1 MRRVVLVCTD
11 PGVPVFGTK
20 GASAHLQAV
29 ARVLVE
35 AGVET
40 HVACVRTGGD
50 APADL
55 EEVRVHPLP
64 VVSGTG
70 AAQRERSAAAADE
83 AVTGVLDAVAAEGPV
98 DLVHERYSLW
108 GRAATRW
115 ARAAGVPVVLEVN
128 APLVEEQARYRE
140 LADRAGAERV
150 ARAAIGTADAVAC
163 VSEPVATWARR
174 RTARPERVHVVANGV
189 DTRRTTP
196 AERPVAAAHGPFTLG
211 FVGTLKAWH
220 GVETLVDALALLVRR
235 DPDHRLLLVGDGPL
249 AGGLRDRAH
258 RLGVADH
265 VEATGAVPPSGVPRL
280 LARMDV
286 AVAPYPAHDTFY
298 FSPLKVYEY
307 LAAGLPVVASEVGPL
322 PELLAHG
329 LLGELV
335 PPGSPAALAAAV
347 ERLRA
352 DPGRRLAIR
361 GAATA
366 AAAGHDWREVCART
380 WGLVGLSLPEVARA
394 G

>member
-20 GASAHLQAV
+20 GASAHVQAV

-40 HVACVRTGGD
+40 HVACVRTGGEV
-50 APADL
+50 PQDL
-55 EEVRVHPLP
+55 AGVHVHPLP
-64 VVSGTG
+64 AVSGAG
-70 AAQRERSAAAADE
+70 AAERERSAAAADT
-83 AVTGVLDAVAAEGPV
+83 AVARVLDTVAADGPV

-108 GRAATRW
+108 GRTASRW
-115 ARAAGVPVVLEVN
+115 ARAAGVPAVLEVN
-128 APLVEEQARYRE
+128 APLVEEQARYRQ
-140 LADRAGAERV
+140 LADRLGAERV
-150 ARAAIGTADAVAC
+150 ARTAFGTADAVAC
-163 VSEPVATWARR
+163 VSEPVADWVRR
-174 RTARPERVHVVANGV
+174 RTRRPERVHVVANGA
-189 DTRRTTP
+189 DTRRITP
-196 AERPVAAAHGPFTLG
+196 AHRPVAAARGPFTLG

-249 AGGLRDRAH
+249 AGDLRDRAR

-265 VEATGAVPPSGVPRL
+265 VEATGAVPPAEVPGL
-280 LARMDV
+280 LARMDL

-335 PPGSPAALAAAV
+335 PPGSATALAAAV

-352 DPGRRLAIR
+352 DPVRRTAIR
-361 GAATA
+361 GAATGA
-366 AAAGHDWREVCART
+366 AADHDWRVVCART
-380 WGLVGLSLPEVARA
+380 WGLVGLSLPEVARV